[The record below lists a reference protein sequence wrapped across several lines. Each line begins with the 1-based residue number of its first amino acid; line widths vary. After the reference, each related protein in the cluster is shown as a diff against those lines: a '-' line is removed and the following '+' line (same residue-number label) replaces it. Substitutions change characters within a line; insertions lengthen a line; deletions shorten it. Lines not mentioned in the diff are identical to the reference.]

1 MRFEPGQEVTPNT
14 RSYKIIGITEEA
26 PVPPPEFGKSYIVEG
41 YNPNIL
47 CGHGRPVL
55 YLKEFPPTYIFCE
68 TSFDALP
75 KLKLCDLPAGVSNF
89 KPKPMGKKRHIA
101 DSTLT
106 LKKEDKNEKEKW
118 YPKQAYRHKLDNECP
133 RCSGK
138 GKVNDLMSGE
148 QQNCAIC
155 GGKGTVK

>member
-14 RSYKIIGITEEA
+14 RSFKIFGVSEEA
-26 PVPPPEFGKSYIVEG
+26 PITPPEFGKSYIVEG

-106 LKKEDKNEKEKW
+106 LPPPVEKKSKW
-118 YPKQAYRHKLDNECP
+118 YPKGNTRTHKANECP
-133 RCSGK
+133 CCNGTGEVVDMKTHQPRNCTVCSGK
-138 GKVNDLMSGE
+138 GTIK
-148 QQNCAIC
+148 
-155 GGKGTVK
+155 